1 MINEI
6 VLITIDSANARV
18 FEAAVAKAVPL
29 FRVANGCH
37 GMALERGIE
46 DPTQYRLIVKWE
58 SVDHHM
64 VGFRGSGAFQ
74 QWRALVGDY
83 FAAPPVM
90 NHTETV
96 RDYF

>member
-6 VLITIDSANARV
+6 VLITIDPANAHV
-18 FEAAVAKAVPL
+18 FEAAVAKAAPL
-29 FRVANGCH
+29 FKVADGCH

-46 DPTQYRLIVKWE
+46 DPAQYRLIVKWK
-58 SVDHHM
+58 SIDHHM
-64 VGFRGSGAFQ
+64 DGFRGSDAFQ

-90 NHTETV
+90 NHSETV
-96 RDYF
+96 QDYF